1 MPRKNRIEKVGFYH
15 IINRGV
21 ARNSIYHDN
30 EDFTKFLDIVQEA
43 SEEYGFFIF
52 SFCLMSNH
60 YHLLTKTTL
69 QNLSHL
75 MQKINSRY
83 SVYYNNKYKRVG
95 PLWQGRFKSWY
106 VYDELYLKSL
116 IKYIEYNPLKAGI
129 TKKVGEYRWA
139 MSSGNVVPQGHFFQ
153 GEFSMLNYEL
163 IKAVDFAMGITDVE
177 LQEIDA
183 VFGAKFEL
191 NDEQYKVKTLKPLE
205 NYFDGQ
211 ITKEVAITKAIKDG
225 YLGTE
230 IALFLGVS
238 KAAVSKMYQTYK
250 QKVKLFEKLRDKGL
264 FWSYS
269 KEISYDEFGEKLLIE
284 YILKYADFDDIE
296 QCFELFGKRAVKSVW
311 EERLVSDK
319 SFIKT
324 NLMIARVFFGMDVES
339 DYFKGVKNARFE
351 KLRLLAS

>member
-1 MPRKNRIEKVGFYH
+1 MPRKNR
-15 IINRGV
+15 
-21 ARNSIYHDN
+21 
-30 EDFTKFLDIVQEA
+30 
-43 SEEYGFFIF
+43 
-52 SFCLMSNH
+52 
-60 YHLLTKTTL
+60 
-69 QNLSHL
+69 
-75 MQKINSRY
+75 
-83 SVYYNNKYKRVG
+83 
-95 PLWQGRFKSWY
+95 
-106 VYDELYLKSL
+106 
-116 IKYIEYNPLKAGI
+116 
-129 TKKVGEYRWA
+129 
-139 MSSGNVVPQGHFFQ
+139 
-153 GEFSMLNYEL
+153 
-163 IKAVDFAMGITDVE
+163 
-177 LQEIDA
+177 A

-191 NDEQYKVKTLKPLE
+191 KDEQYKVKRLKPLE

-225 YLGTE
+225 YFGTE

-238 KAAVSKMYQTYK
+238 KATVSKMYQTYK

-284 YILKYADFDDIE
+284 YILKYADFDDIV
-296 QCFELFGKRAVKSVW
+296 QCVELFGKRAVKSVW

-339 DYFKGVKNARFE
+339 DYFKGVKNARLE